1 MPENQIT
8 IVVVPRERFSLTR
21 ESLRSIYEL
30 TDTPFRLVYVD
41 GGSPRKIKRFL
52 ESTAREKGFR
62 LIRTDSYLSPN
73 RARNIGLGHVS
84 SKYVVFLD
92 NDVLV
97 APGWLSPLVECA
109 EDTGAA
115 VVTPLTLECFDGG
128 SPVVHFAGGE
138 CHIAVE
144 KESGTSQRHLKEAM
158 HHAGRKPDDIR
169 SDLRR
174 QRTEYA
180 EFHCLLVR
188 TDIFR
193 QVGPFDEQLLNT
205 REHIDFCLLVA
216 QAGGDIY
223 LEPSSV
229 VTFDYG
235 LPLAWKDIPYF
246 LLRWSDAWELASLHR
261 LRAKWALPEDEYFQ
275 RRYKNVGWRRRA
287 FIERVTRSITFGL
300 NVRGLGRLLLAVER
314 VLNQCYVARHRTDDR
329 FG

>member
-1 MPENQIT
+1 MLENQIT

-21 ESLRSIYEL
+21 DSLLCIYEF
-30 TDTPFRLVYVD
+30 TDTPFELVYVD

-52 ESTAREKGFR
+52 ESTARERGFR
-62 LIRTDSYLSPN
+62 LIRTESYLSPN
-73 RARNIGLGHVS
+73 RAKNLGLRHVS

-97 APGWLSPLVECA
+97 APGWLSPLVECD

-115 VVTPLTLECFDGG
+115 MVTPLTLECFDGG
-128 SPVVHFAGGE
+128 SAVVHCAGGE

-144 KESGTSQRHLKEAM
+144 KESGTSQRHLKDTM
-158 HHAGRKPDDIR
+158 HHAGRKPEDVR

-205 REHIDFCLLVA
+205 RDHIDFSLLVA
-216 QAGGDIY
+216 QAGGAIY

-229 VTFDYG
+229 VTFVHG
-235 LPLAWKDIPYF
+235 HPLAWSDIPYF

-261 LRAKWALPEDEYFQ
+261 LRAKWDLPEDEYFQ
-275 RRYKNVGWRRRA
+275 RRYRTLGWRRRA

-300 NVRGLGRLLLAVER
+300 NVRGLERLLLAVER
-314 VLNQCYVARHRTDDR
+314 VLNRYYVARHRTDDR

>member
-1 MPENQIT
+1 MLENQIT

-21 ESLRSIYEL
+21 DTLRSLYEF
-30 TDTPFRLVYVD
+30 TDIPFGLVYVD
-41 GGSPRKIKRFL
+41 GGSPSKIKRFL
-52 ESTAREKGFR
+52 ESTARERGFR

-73 RARNIGLGHVS
+73 RARNLGLRHVS

-115 VVTPLTLECFDGG
+115 VVTPLTLECRDGG
-128 SPVVHFAGGE
+128 SPVVHCAGGE
-138 CHIAVE
+138 CHLAIE
-144 KESGTSQRHLKEAM
+144 KGSGTSQRHIKDTM
-158 HHAGRKPDDIR
+158 HHAGRKLEDIR

-180 EFHCLLVR
+180 EFHCVLVR

-205 REHIDFCLLVA
+205 RDHIDFCLLVA
-216 QAGGDIY
+216 QAGGAIY

-229 VTFDYG
+229 VTFVHG
-235 LPLAWKDIPYF
+235 HPLAWTDIPYF
-246 LLRWSDAWELASLHR
+246 MLRWSDTWELASLHR
-261 LRAKWALPEDEYFQ
+261 LRAKWDLPEDEYFR
-275 RRYKNVGWRRRA
+275 RRYRTLGWRRRA
-287 FIERVTRSITFGL
+287 LVERAIRLMTLGL
-300 NVRGLGRLLLAVER
+300 NARGPRRLLLAMER
-314 VLNQCYVARHRTDDR
+314 MLNQYYVTRYRPDDR
-329 FG
+329 VG